1 MGKGGGIAQR
11 GTISECR
18 YPDVIVVGM
27 SPGRRHVTKPVCD
40 ITSGLRQQGV
50 EYSISTLVLYAG
62 SGVPPD
68 APKIAG
74 GVLGASM
81 GINEKEIAQIERHKV
96 AILHHGNV
104 RSHVVQ
110 KVRFILQHCDVKAI
124 VVSQSPVD
132 YEDFAKEG
140 VKTTVVMPQEDK
152 IRTKR
157 YGDGHRERRD
167 PGSDPHTRE
176 NGRSHFVSYEN
187 REKEGIIGVI
197 KQWHTNPSI
206 VPARLKSPRTGA
218 SRWTRR
224 TSWKNFVMS
233 QIRTSS

>member
-68 APKIAG
+68 APKLAG
-74 GVLGASM
+74 GVLGAAM
-81 GINEKEIAQIERHKV
+81 GITLKEIAQIEKHKV

-110 KVRFILQHCDVKAI
+110 KVRFILQACDVKAI
-124 VVSQSPVD
+124 VVSQAPVD
-132 YEDFAKEG
+132 FEDFAKEG
-140 VKTTVVMPQEDK
+140 VKTALVMPPADK
-152 IRTKR
+152 VRTKGMVMAIVSGVTR
-157 YGDGHRERRD
+157 GQT
-167 PGSDPHTRE
+167 PTRE
-176 NGRSHFVSYEN
+176 KMAEVISSVMRIVKK
-187 REKEGIIGVI
+187 KE
-197 KQWHTNPSI
+197 S
-206 VPARLKSPRTGA
+206 LE
-218 SRWTRR
+218 
-224 TSWKNFVMS
+224 
-233 QIRTSS
+233 